1 MDFTSIFDFIISISP
16 LYWFIIVICFTLVWA
31 FIGVSINLASDTTT
45 DEFATA
51 FTLPLLI
58 PVFCLTASFMY
69 HYDHQ
74 VKVENLNQISQWH
87 DDATNFLSSMDD
99 KEDNLKRKKTDRL
112 KQLAP
117 ALTDAI
123 SEIEQNIKEDELRLF
138 ALKDVLIDY
147 FSETGR
153 SDYKLN
159 KQYNDA
165 GIYMG
170 IRIGI
175 DLDDN
180 CVVKH
185 IVQGSPAER
194 ANIQVGDKVVNIKGE
209 TVSQFDTSCFP
220 SKLLRYLQGNYQRS
234 FYGNPITFGI
244 QPDKNKV
251 KDPWGF
257 IWFTSNDYHG
267 GREIAEV
274 TPGSQAE
281 KAGLKVADI
290 VIGYDG
296 ITFKSKN
303 DFEYHLGN
311 MSNKE
316 KPSTTLNIVR
326 NGSQKDLLMK
336 NKYKKNGTRYLN
348 LVPENITYF
357 IDKDYVKQVNKIN
370 LKYSLLEHYKSK
382 ENFLY
387 WEDKKASLTRKG
399 TSEDLL
405 RIIQDVNKTVERNKS
420 IITIK

>member
-16 LYWFIIVICFTLVWA
+16 LYWLIIVICFTLVWTVIGG
-31 FIGVSINLASDTTT
+31 FIGIGDEDTS
-45 DEFATA
+45 DEFAGA
-51 FTLPLLI
+51 FVLPLLI

-74 VKVENLNQISQWH
+74 VKVKNLNQISQWH
-87 DDATNFLSSMDD
+87 YDAANFLSSMDD
-99 KEDNLKRKKTDRL
+99 KEDNLKRKKTDRI
-112 KQLAP
+112 KQIAP

-123 SEIEQNIKEDELRLF
+123 NEIEQNIKEDELRLF

-147 FSETGR
+147 FNDTGK
-153 SDYKLN
+153 SDHKLN

-165 GIYMG
+165 GIYNG

-194 ANIQVGDKVVNIKGE
+194 ANIQVGDKVVSIKGE
-209 TVSQFDTSCFP
+209 TVSQFDTSCSPKRRSYVQGYYP
-220 SKLLRYLQGNYQRS
+220 SSSQS
-234 FYGNPITFGI
+234 IIEFGI
-244 QPDKNKV
+244 QSDKNKV
-251 KDPWGF
+251 KDPWGVF
-257 IWFTSNDYHG
+257 WGPSYDYHG
-267 GREIAEV
+267 AMEIGEV

-290 VIGYDG
+290 VIGFDG
-296 ITFKSKN
+296 ATFKSKN

-316 KPSTTLNIVR
+316 TPSTTLNIVR
-326 NGSQKDLLMK
+326 NGSRKDIRIK
-336 NKYKKNGTRYLN
+336 NKYKKNGIRYLTMY
-348 LVPENITYF
+348 PENISYF

-382 ENFLY
+382 EDFLY

-399 TSEDLL
+399 TSDDLL

-420 IITIK
+420 TITIK